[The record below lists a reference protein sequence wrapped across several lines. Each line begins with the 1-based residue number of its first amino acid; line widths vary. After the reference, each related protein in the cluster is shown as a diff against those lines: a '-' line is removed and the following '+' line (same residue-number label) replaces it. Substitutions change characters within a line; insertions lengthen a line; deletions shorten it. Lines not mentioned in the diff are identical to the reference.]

1 MNTKNNSVSRFWKN
15 FLLFTFLGIAMIIL
29 FPKNAQARLI
39 MKTTND
45 GFTLSG
51 TMTFDPDDDDNL
63 CQGFDYRIN
72 TESKTMDYTYELSV
86 TFPSLNLSPESITVE
101 MDDCIYTTLYNNGS
115 NIFSSKGN
123 FNAYDSINSLEMSL
137 YYDSYDIP
145 KVNVQV
151 NLTVREKRK
160 QPEITINFAENH
172 YEGDMDTL
180 TINVHDPYSNFSL
193 DVSRLSISF
202 ADSSIASLSGSPFV
216 GSYYASYYVSLKK
229 TGSTEVIV
237 KYESKT
243 VKQKFTV
250 LPSVAYVPEM
260 ATIEVGKNTTLSS
273 FLTVYGGGAVT
284 ITKIKSSNKN
294 VLAVSG
300 KYLLPKKPG
309 TAIITALYNGQK
321 HTTLFT
327 VYKNIPKP
335 TVNQLKVSVAK
346 YNYYPSS
353 QETYFYVKFTNKSAY
368 PVTKAK
374 LKFTTVNNEDVIL
387 TKSFSGTLKPGKTKT
402 LKIYVG
408 KMADTPKKISV
419 KCQKFWYKK

>member
-15 FLLFTFLGIAMIIL
+15 FLLFIFLGIAMIIL

-123 FNAYDSINSLEMSL
+123 FNAYDSINSLEMAL

-160 QPEITINFAENH
+160 QPEIIINFAENH

-202 ADSSIASLSGSPFV
+202 AEQRI
-216 GSYYASYYVSLKK
+216 Y
-229 TGSTEVIV
+229 
-237 KYESKT
+237 
-243 VKQKFTV
+243 
-250 LPSVAYVPEM
+250 
-260 ATIEVGKNTTLSS
+260 
-273 FLTVYGGGAVT
+273 
-284 ITKIKSSNKN
+284 
-294 VLAVSG
+294 
-300 KYLLPKKPG
+300 
-309 TAIITALYNGQK
+309 
-321 HTTLFT
+321 
-327 VYKNIPKP
+327 
-335 TVNQLKVSVAK
+335 
-346 YNYYPSS
+346 
-353 QETYFYVKFTNKSAY
+353 ETYRR
-368 PVTKAK
+368 
-374 LKFTTVNNEDVIL
+374 E
-387 TKSFSGTLKPGKTKT
+387 
-402 LKIYVG
+402 
-408 KMADTPKKISV
+408 
-419 KCQKFWYKK
+419 